1 METSIIN
8 YIVKRIETGYNLH
21 DIDKAKEIYISYFNQ
36 DAYKELKYE
45 VDKQLIDKNLE
56 FLIDKSI

>member
-1 METSIIN
+1 MNASIIN

-21 DIDKAKEIYISYFNQ
+21 DIDKEKEIYISYFNQ
-36 DAYKELKYE
+36 DAYKELKSE

-56 FLIDKSI
+56 FLVDKSI